1 MAVEKQVKT
10 AYGVGEVI
18 GFNDSNKM
26 YEVQLKFGIAYMK
39 RAQFVI
45 SAGQDVLIWHL
56 PLNYKIKRI
65 WNLLGKKYTVNV
77 QRNRMV
83 SISVESEAEA
93 EELCKRFNNTKM
105 DGDYVGFRFDEPGR
119 RRKDNQRKRKEKGR
133 RKRAPRPLRL
143 LLTPSG
149 FGRQLET
156 KKRYCYVSTPD
167 GVKLLKKLDCQEVHF
182 VQTKN
187 GDTKGFVQKLHHN
200 GHVDVQTDS
209 GAITVPFTDL
219 DPIQTV
225 ETAYG
230 HGEVKRIGRKEMLQ
244 VQLDFGTLYSLPC
257 NLSPVAADMKA
268 SETEI

>member
-1 MAVEKQVKT
+1 MYEIQLDFGT
-10 AYGVGEVI
+10 AYI
-18 GFNDSNKM
+18 
-26 YEVQLKFGIAYMK
+26 KFDNLNPTP
-39 RAQFVI
+39 V
-45 SAGQDVLIWHL
+45 GQDVLIWHL

-65 WNLLGKKYTVNV
+65 WNLLGRKYTVNV

-93 EELCKRFNNTKM
+93 DELCKRFNNTKM

-244 VQLDFGTLYSLPC
+244 VQLDFGTLYSLSC